1 MNVCLN
7 CGTEFTGKFCFNCG
21 QKIVERKDR
30 TLFNFLAH
38 FFNEFFSWDSKFWSS
53 FKPLLFSPGFL
64 SEKYFS
70 GSVASYI
77 SPLKLYL
84 CVSLVV
90 FLVASRVDNDVLGPI
105 VEDDSI
111 FKSFIMDKVNEKDIS
126 LEEFNE
132 KFTSEI
138 YDKLPIYTL
147 MMLFLFSLP
156 LNIIFINRRKLFVE
170 HLVFSLHFYS
180 FVLISIIVGDIIN
193 LLGLDLILIFMFV
206 LPLIYLFFA
215 VKRVYQFNYIVT
227 FLFTGLLS
235 FIFTVLWLV
244 WFFSAFFIT
253 LWTV

>member
-53 FKPLLFSPGFL
+53 FKPLLFKPGFL

-90 FLVASRVDNDVLGPI
+90 FLVASRVDNDVLGSLI
-105 VEDDSI
+105 EDDSV
-111 FKSFIMDKVNEKDIS
+111 FKGVIMDKINKKGVSSEV
-126 LEEFNE
+126 FNE
-132 KFTSEI
+132 QFTSEI
-138 YDKLPIYTL
+138 YDKMPIYTL
-147 MMLFLFSLP
+147 LMVFFFSLP
-156 LNIIFINRRKLFVE
+156 LNLIFINRRKLFVE

-180 FVLISIIVGDIIN
+180 FVLLCAVAGSLLELTGIELN
-193 LLGLDLILIFMFV
+193 LLFIFV
-206 LPLIYLFFA
+206 IPLFYLYFA
-215 VKRVYQFNYIVT
+215 VKRTYQFNYGVT
-227 FLFTGLLS
+227 FLFTLFLS
-235 FIFTVLWLV
+235 GVFIFLWFV
-244 WFFSAFFIT
+244 WFFAAFFIT